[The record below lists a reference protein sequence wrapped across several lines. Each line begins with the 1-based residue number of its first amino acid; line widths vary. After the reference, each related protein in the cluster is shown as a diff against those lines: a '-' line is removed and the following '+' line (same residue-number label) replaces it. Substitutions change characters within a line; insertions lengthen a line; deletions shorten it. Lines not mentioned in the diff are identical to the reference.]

1 MESDIDE
8 NDKQSK
14 KYDEENK
21 SKFDYYFIICFTT
34 ILGYF
39 LKSIIN
45 IILINYKDYSQF
57 FYYAIGLYCLLIII
71 SLFFIFCL
79 IAHLKKKKVW
89 KIQRS
94 KIKI

>member
-71 SLFFIFCL
+71 SLFFKKYNLSNMWIFN
-79 IAHLKKKKVW
+79 IY
-89 KIQRS
+89 S
-94 KIKI
+94 KDVQ

>member
-45 IILINYKDYSQF
+45 IILINYN
-57 FYYAIGLYCLLIII
+57 III
-71 SLFFIFCL
+71 
-79 IAHLKKKKVW
+79 
-89 KIQRS
+89 
-94 KIKI
+94 